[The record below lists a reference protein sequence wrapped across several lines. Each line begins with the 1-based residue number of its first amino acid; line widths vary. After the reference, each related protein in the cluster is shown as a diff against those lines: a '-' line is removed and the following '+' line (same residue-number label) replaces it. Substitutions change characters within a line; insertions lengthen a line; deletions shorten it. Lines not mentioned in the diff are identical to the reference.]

1 MKKTATK
8 RRVVTDV
15 EEAWRL
21 RQAGLLW
28 FKCRKATP
36 LFDREL
42 HDECFSYPS
51 NAGVY
56 FMLCEEDEDEWLAK

>member
-1 MKKTATK
+1 MATK
-8 RRVVTDV
+8 LVKVHDFA
-15 EEAWRL
+15 EALRL
-21 RQAGLLW
+21 WKAGLLW

>member
-1 MKKTATK
+1 MAAK
-8 RRVVTDV
+8 RRIVTDV

-28 FKCRKATP
+28 FKWRKAAP

-51 NAGVY
+51 NARSYSV
-56 FMLCEEDEDEWLAK
+56 LCEEDEDEWLAK